1 MRTFAASSLTRALA
15 ALSLAVFPVSP
26 QAQDDL
32 HEEDVAQ
39 SVEVVGAA
47 AVTSARA
54 AGSAEYDKAKDEAP
68 AYLFEVGYK
77 GDYLRGTSGAA
88 KDKHAYMGNLDLNLT
103 VNGDKAFNW
112 QGSTLFVHLLQNHG
126 GRINDHVGAQQG
138 VSNIEVPVASRKVHQ
153 LWWQQQFL
161 DDKVSVLGGLYDLN
175 SEFYVTDSSG
185 VFIHPSFGI
194 GTDIAQT
201 GENGP
206 AIFPNSALGLRL
218 RTDLA
223 ALFYAQAVILDGV
236 AGNPNRPKGTH
247 IRINGNEGALVVAEL
262 GLQRIEDDKVT
273 TKFGVGV
280 WQYSKEV
287 DDQSDV
293 DANGD
298 PVKRTNDG
306 IYALVEQ
313 QLFKHKDGRRL
324 MGFARYGTANKDVNA
339 IKDNLV
345 AGLTYEGPL
354 ASRPDDVIGLGVSR
368 ISFGQKAQDVALASG
383 TDPAIKSETAYELT
397 YQAKLTEWLNVQPEV
412 QYVRTVSN
420 PARDKD
426 VIVGIRFEVAL
437 SW

>member
-1 MRTFAASSLTRALA
+1 M
-15 ALSLAVFPVSP
+15 
-26 QAQDDL
+26 
-32 HEEDVAQ
+32 
-39 SVEVVGAA
+39 
-47 AVTSARA
+47 
-54 AGSAEYDKAKDEAP
+54 
-68 AYLFEVGYK
+68 
-77 GDYLRGTSGAA
+77 
-88 KDKHAYMGNLDLNLT
+88 
-103 VNGDKAFNW
+103 
-112 QGSTLFVHLLQNHG
+112 QNHG

-138 VSNIEVPVASRKVHQ
+138 VSNIEVPVASGKVHQ

-223 ALFYAQAVILDGV
+223 DLFYAQAVILDGV

-247 IRINGNEGALVVAEL
+247 IRINGDEGALVVAEL

-368 ISFGQKAQDVALASG
+368 ISFGQKARDVALASG
-383 TDPAIKSETAYELT
+383 TDPVIKSETAYDLT